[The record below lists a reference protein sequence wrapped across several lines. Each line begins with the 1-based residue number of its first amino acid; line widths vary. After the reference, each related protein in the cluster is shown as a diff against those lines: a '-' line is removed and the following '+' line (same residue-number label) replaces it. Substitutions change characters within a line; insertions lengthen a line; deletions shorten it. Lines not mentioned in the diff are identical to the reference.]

1 MDERVKDL
9 LERVRQTAEVVG
21 EVAGT
26 TARYAGKCAG
36 NLVDLTKLN
45 LQIFD
50 LNSEVSELL
59 KSAGQIVYQAHLG
72 ENTDDDA
79 LAAILSQLDV
89 KNAQVME
96 LKERVSTLKNVK
108 PCPACGEPCGRE
120 DRFCKACGASL

>member
-9 LERVRQTAEVVG
+9 LERVRQTAEVMG

-36 NLVDLTKLN
+36 NLVDVTKLN

-59 KSAGQIVYQAHLG
+59 KAAGQTVYQAHLG
-72 ENTDDDA
+72 EETDDEA
-79 LAAILSQLDV
+79 LAVILDELDV
-89 KNAQVME
+89 KNAQVAE
-96 LKERVSTLKNVK
+96 LKERVAALRNAKT
-108 PCPACGEPCGRE
+108 CPACGEPCGRE
-120 DRFCKACGASL
+120 DRFCKSCGAAL